1 MNLKMCHILDVC
13 ERCENWVECLQLLR
27 PRRHKVNLTAPPLFK
42 NELENVKVHYMEYAT
57 SGFNMA
63 LLFWDERPSQ
73 LLRFHA
79 LTWIHQVSGLK
90 LWQLGLAICEK
101 RCSIKVD
108 SLSSQGNMFFGE
120 IWIAGKFNLSSLF
133 FYKFEVSPEISLLK
147 KSSSAQ

>member
-13 ERCENWVECLQLLR
+13 ERCENWVERLQLLR

-63 LLFWDERPSQ
+63 LLFCDERPSQ

-79 LTWIHQVSGLK
+79 LSLDTPSVRTQTMTIGSGS
-90 LWQLGLAICEK
+90 LWK
-101 RCSIKVD
+101 RRCIKVD
-108 SLSSQGNMFFGE
+108 SLYTLHGSGSEWPKDQ
-120 IWIAGKFNLSSLF
+120 ALF
-133 FYKFEVSPEISLLK
+133 LTTVSYFRKYIQIQIQAMW
-147 KSSSAQ
+147 SACN

>member
-1 MNLKMCHILDVC
+1 MNECTPWVLGTFIWTSVYFFNMNLKMCHILDVC

-63 LLFWDERPSQ
+63 LLFCDKRPSQ

-79 LTWIHQVSGLK
+79 LSLDTTSVRTQTVTIGSGS
-90 LWQLGLAICEK
+90 LWK
-101 RCSIKVD
+101 RRCIKVD
-108 SLSSQGNMFFGE
+108 SLSS
-120 IWIAGKFNLSSLF
+120 
-133 FYKFEVSPEISLLK
+133 PDLK
-147 KSSSAQ
+147 